1 MINAYGST
9 ASIETNTNVVYSTTQ
24 GRWSLIPEGSL
35 IKMADDHGF
44 YTINSVEEVFYIE
57 KFSKHDK
64 TSIQIHKNVAYNI
77 LPGDIVTL
85 SSKQWK
91 LSTVSINKGGEGFK
105 KGDVISIEGG
115 KPSVNAHDG
124 KLNQSILKVKHVSKK
139 KGGVLE
145 AGVIDQGNYL
155 VKPELNYSADFGI
168 GTGLEL
174 KLQFEESS
182 ERHLVEMSVNRV
194 TRNSTDSIIYLDSL
208 VPVSMEHGKVATK
221 KYHAHLA
228 SAYFGKSKYV
238 DSYEIVNSFTPYLK
252 MPLLAKNS
260 LSPETFYNRSLII
273 LDERI
278 KNLEKKLNISN

>member
-9 ASIETNTNVVYSTTQ
+9 ASIDKNTNVVYSTTK

-35 IKMADDHGF
+35 IRIADDHGF
-44 YTINSVEEVFYIE
+44 YTINSVQEVFYIQ
-57 KFSKHDK
+57 KFQKNDK
-64 TSIQIHKNVAYNI
+64 TSVVVHKNVGYNI
-77 LPGDIVTL
+77 LPGDTATL

-91 LSTVSINKGGEGFK
+91 LSTVSVTKGGQGFK
-105 KGDVISIEGG
+105 KGDLISIEGG
-115 KPSVNAHDG
+115 RASVNTHDG
-124 KLNQSILKVKHVSKK
+124 KINQAMLKVKHATKK
-139 KGGVLE
+139 KGEVVE
-145 AGVIDQGNYL
+145 VSVSDRGNYL
-155 VKPELNYSADFGI
+155 IKPELNHSADFGL
-168 GTGLEL
+168 GKGLGI
-174 KLQFEESS
+174 KLTFEESP

-194 TRNSTDSIIYLDSL
+194 MRNPTDSIIYFDSL
-208 VPVSMEHGKVATK
+208 VPISMEYGKVATK

-228 SAYFGKSKYV
+228 SEYFGKSKYV

-278 KNLEKKLNISN
+278 KNLEKKLNIN

>member
-9 ASIETNTNVVYSTTQ
+9 ASIETNTNVVYSTTE

-35 IKMADDHGF
+35 IRMSDDHGF

-105 KGDVISIEGG
+105 KGDVIAIEGG
-115 KPSVNAHDG
+115 KPSVNTHDG

-145 AGVIDQGNYL
+145 AGVTDQGT
-155 VKPELNYSADFGI
+155 I
-168 GTGLEL
+168 
-174 KLQFEESS
+174 
-182 ERHLVEMSVNRV
+182 
-194 TRNSTDSIIYLDSL
+194 
-208 VPVSMEHGKVATK
+208 
-221 KYHAHLA
+221 
-228 SAYFGKSKYV
+228 
-238 DSYEIVNSFTPYLK
+238 
-252 MPLLAKNS
+252 LL
-260 LSPETFYNRSLII
+260 NRS
-273 LDERI
+273 
-278 KNLEKKLNISN
+278 